1 MTDARRHP
9 VPRSRPARPRPG
21 LPSLVALAV
30 CDNGQEPAEPVQI
43 AVCPITPDGHAG
55 EPVSWLVRPVAPVT
69 ALMTTRVHG
78 ITNAEL
84 RTAPPL
90 AEVWT
95 QVVEALGDRTVVVH
109 NARRAL
115 RILTEV
121 ADHLAARPL
130 LDSMRLAA
138 RLHMNA
144 GGSYSLRPLLSAAGL
159 DRHVAEVEAAEWL
172 AHATA
177 TVFGHVVV
185 HGPKVPFS
193 VLASWCQPVLP

>member
-1 MTDARRHP
+1 M
-9 VPRSRPARPRPG
+9 
-21 LPSLVALAV
+21 VALAV

-55 EPVSWLVRPVAPVT
+55 EPVSWLVRPIAPVT
-69 ALMTTRVHG
+69 TLMTTRVHG
-78 ITNAEL
+78 LTNAEL

-90 AEVWT
+90 AEGWAGVE
-95 QVVEALGDRTVVVH
+95 EALGERTVVIH

-115 RILTEV
+115 RILTGV

-138 RLHMNA
+138 RLNMGA
-144 GGSYSLRPLLSAAGL
+144 GGSYALHPLLAAMRL
-159 DRHVAEVEAAEWL
+159 DRRAPEREGAEWL

-177 TVFGHVVV
+177 TVFGHLIVN
-185 HGPKVPFS
+185 GPKVPFS
-193 VLASWCQPVLP
+193 VLASWCQPVPP